1 MHWRRFCAVYI
12 IPAAIF
18 QSVIIGGGY
27 GTGREIVEYVTRFG
41 PAGGL
46 LAIAV
51 IACLFVLVLSA
62 SFAFAVRFKVF
73 NYRDFLKELLGPIW
87 IIYEVLF
94 VLLLVLVLAIV
105 TSATTT
111 LAETAFNI
119 GMYQVW
125 LFLSL
130 AILGFTYFGRPIV
143 KFALTIWTLL
153 LMGFL
158 VTLIVSMVSVKDIL
172 LLSNIGTIDWLG
184 ASISGMRFA
193 IYNSALIPVLM
204 YAASEIE
211 TTDQAVKSG
220 VIAGLFGVL
229 PALLL
234 HVGFIG
240 FYPEINQ
247 LPVPTYHLVE
257 QSGIHFAVHIY
268 FFILI
273 GTILLT
279 AVGVLQGVND
289 RIDSWLKEVRNF
301 GLSNRARSCSSLG
314 ITIASLLLSQFGLIN
329 LIAKGYGALSWGFM
343 VIFTLP
349 LLTIGLK
356 RLIIKEQKV

>member
-1 MHWRRFCAVYI
+1 VQWRKFCAVYI

-41 PAGGL
+41 AAGGL
-46 LAIAV
+46 LAIVV
-51 IACLFVLVLSA
+51 IATLFILVLST
-62 SFAFAVRFKVF
+62 SFAFAVKFKVF
-73 NYRDFLKELLGPIW
+73 NYRDFLKELLGPSW
-87 IIYEVLF
+87 IIYELLF
-94 VLLLVLVLAIV
+94 ILLLVLVLAIV

-111 LAETAFNI
+111 LAETAFGI
-119 GMYQVW
+119 GIYQVW
-125 LFLSL
+125 LFLTL
-130 AILGFTYFGRPIV
+130 AILSFTYFGRPIV
-143 KFALTIWTLL
+143 KLALTVWTVL

-158 VTLIVSMVSVKDIL
+158 VLLIISTVSINDIWL
-172 LLSNIGTIDWLG
+172 PSNNGTVDWLG
-184 ASISGMRFA
+184 ATLSGMRFA

-211 TTDQAVKSG
+211 STTQAVKSG

-234 HVGFIG
+234 HVGFIR

-257 QSGIHFAVHIY
+257 QSGKDFAVHIY

-289 RIDSWLKEVRNF
+289 RIDSWLKEARNQ
-301 GLSNRARSCSSLG
+301 GLSNRTRSFSSFG
-314 ITIASLLLSQFGLIN
+314 ITIASLLLSQLGLIN

-343 VIFTLP
+343 IIFTLP

-356 RLIIKEQKV
+356 RLITKEQKT